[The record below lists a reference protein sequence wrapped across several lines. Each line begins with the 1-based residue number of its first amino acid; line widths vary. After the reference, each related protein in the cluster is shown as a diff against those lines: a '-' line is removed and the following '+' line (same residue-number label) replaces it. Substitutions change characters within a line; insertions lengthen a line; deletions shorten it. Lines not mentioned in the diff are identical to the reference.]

1 MLLWRWV
8 PPLDVTL
15 LRLRTVFR
23 HNITL
28 EMCTAFRRNVAKM
41 CTAFS
46 CNVTT
51 EMCTT
56 IRRNV
61 AKVSCTVF
69 GCNVPMEMCTAFSCN
84 VTMEMCTAFSFNVTM
99 EMCTAFRRNVTM
111 EMGTAFRRNVAKVPC
126 TACMV
131 GADSGDTPEESC
143 GQCCC
148 GLITTVPSHTRAT
161 VKRQAVG
168 SANKP

>member
-8 PPLDVTL
+8 PSLDVTL

-69 GCNVPMEMCTAFSCN
+69 GCNV
-84 VTMEMCTAFSFNVTM
+84 TMEMCTAFSFNVTM

-111 EMGTAFRRNVAKVPC
+111 EMGTAFRRNVAKVSC

-131 GADSGDTPEESC
+131 GADSDDTPEESC

-148 GLITTVPSHTRAT
+148 GLITTVPSQTRAT
-161 VKRQAVG
+161 VKLQAVG
-168 SANKP
+168 SENKH